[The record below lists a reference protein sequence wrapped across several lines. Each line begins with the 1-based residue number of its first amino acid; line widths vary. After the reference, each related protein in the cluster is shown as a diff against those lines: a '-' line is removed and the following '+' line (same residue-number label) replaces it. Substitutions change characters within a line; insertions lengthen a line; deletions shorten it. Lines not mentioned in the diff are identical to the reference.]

1 MKIATDLLKIVK
13 KLRFWGNGGVFSFE
27 NVVV

>member
-1 MKIATDLLKIVK
+1 MKIATVLLKIVK